1 MADDAARR
9 FAANHLSEFLRK
21 VTPDDGGSASKEE
34 LATNTVV
41 QDLLGPEG
49 LETLNDPFF
58 WTRLRIACRRTSSK
72 TWYPALRLCACTRAA
87 KESGANAKKRYHHP
101 SATRFSYALA
111 RWTTGSVVP
120 VRVLVSTM
128 RTTNASS
135 LPVTGI
141 WVKIRADRRSVNRA
155 ARVVR
160 AMMCREGLNRD
171 EIAMRQTIIL
181 ECESLPCSFDEQKA
195 P

>member
-58 WTRLRIACRRTSSK
+58 LDEIEDRVPADLVKNVVSRIE
-72 TWYPALRLCACTRAA
+72 ALRMHARCQGKWGECQKTISSSFCYKVFVCTGKMDHWKCRACTCPCQYDEDHERELVTCDGYMGQNSCGQKVCESCGEGCAC
-87 KESGANAKKRYHHP
+87 YD
-101 SATRFSYALA
+101 
-111 RWTTGSVVP
+111 V
-120 VRVLVSTM
+120 
-128 RTTNASS
+128 
-135 LPVTGI
+135 
-141 WVKIRADRRSVNRA
+141 
-155 ARVVR
+155 
-160 AMMCREGLNRD
+160 
-171 EIAMRQTIIL
+171 
-181 ECESLPCSFDEQKA
+181 
-195 P
+195 